1 MCAHNVVSPPRKQF
15 FSIFVMKLVVASGPN
30 GVKKVTV
37 ELPDNATL
45 EDLKKAYKPEVSIH
59 RKSFK
64 VVDTSAAGAPKS
76 PISGGDGKPK
86 LVTLSGQKSLK
97 ELGVKDGQEVVYKD
111 LGPQI
116 GYRTVFLVEYAG
128 PIAFILFYAARPSF
142 LYGVKKAFN
151 STQVLFITLFA
162 AHFIKRELETIFVH
176 KFSRPTMPMKQ
187 IFKNSIYYWSFAAF
201 IGYRLCH
208 PMYTAPANF
217 QQSLFGAGFMVANEL
232 LNLAVH
238 LQLSWM
244 RKGDGDQARQFP
256 GGPLFSL
263 VTCPNYFHEVMS
275 WVGFS
280 IGTNIFSS
288 WFFTLMG
295 LLQMTEWSLKK
306 HRGYVKQDPKLK
318 KKKSIIPFVI

>member
-1 MCAHNVVSPPRKQF
+1 
-15 FSIFVMKLVVASGPN
+15 MKLWVISGE
-30 GVKKVTV
+30 KKVSV
-37 ELPDNATL
+37 DLPPGSRLD
-45 EDLKKAYKPEVSIH
+45 DLKKAYCPSMSIH

-64 VVDTSAAGAPKS
+64 VADTTVSPKS
-76 PISGGDGKPK
+76 PMSGGDGKPP
-86 LVTLSGQKSLK
+86 LVTLSGNKTLT
-97 ELGVKDGQEVVYKD
+97 EMGLKDGQDVFFKD

-116 GYRTVFLVEYAG
+116 GYRTTFLVEYAG
-128 PIAFILFYAARPSF
+128 PIVFMLFYASRPTL
-142 LYGVKKAFN
+142 LYGAVSKPLN
-151 STQVLFITLFA
+151 RTQVLFIAMFL

-176 KFSRPTMPMKQ
+176 KFSRPTMPLKQ

-208 PMYTAPANF
+208 PKYTAPVNF
-217 QQSLFGAGFMVANEL
+217 QQSIAGAAFMGINEL
-232 LNLAVH
+232 LNFAVH
-238 LQLSWM
+238 LQLSMM
-244 RKGDGDQARQFP
+244 RSGDGDTTRKYP

-288 WFFTLMG
+288 WFFTFMG

-306 HRGYVKQDPKLK
+306 RRGYIKQDPKLK
-318 KKKSIIPFVI
+318 SKKSIIPFLF

>member
-1 MCAHNVVSPPRKQF
+1 MNLNVVSGSKTT
-15 FSIFVMKLVVASGPN
+15 K
-30 GVKKVTV
+30 V
-37 ELPDNATL
+37 ELRADATL
-45 EDLKKAYKPEVSIH
+45 EDLKKAYRPNMSVH

-86 LVTLSGQKSLK
+86 LVTLNGTKSLK
-97 ELGVKDGQEVVYKD
+97 EMGVKDGQEVVFKD

-128 PIAFILFYAARPSF
+128 PLAFILFYAARPSF
-142 LYGVKKAFN
+142 LYGVVKKPLN
-151 STQVLFITLFA
+151 QTQILFVALFA
-162 AHFIKRELETIFVH
+162 AHFLKRELETIFVH
-176 KFSRPTMPMKQ
+176 KFSRPTMPLKQ

-208 PMYTAPANF
+208 PLYTAPANF
-217 QQSLFGAGFMVANEL
+217 KQSIAGAGFMIVNEL
-232 LNLAVH
+232 LNFAVH
-238 LQLSWM
+238 MQLSLL
-244 RKGDGDQARQFP
+244 RKGDGDQARKFP
-256 GGPLFSL
+256 GGPLFAL

-288 WFFTLMG
+288 WFFTFMG

-318 KKKSIIPFVI
+318 KKKSILPFII